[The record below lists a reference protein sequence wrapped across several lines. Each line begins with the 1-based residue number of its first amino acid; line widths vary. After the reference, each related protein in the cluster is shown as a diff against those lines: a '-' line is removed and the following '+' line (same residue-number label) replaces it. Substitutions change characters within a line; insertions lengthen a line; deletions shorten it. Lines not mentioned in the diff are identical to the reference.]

1 MSDLLSGKELAIAS
15 ERSRM
20 WASLGLA
27 LGVVGGSR
35 LAAIQPRLC
44 YLVAAG
50 CGAATMALMG
60 LLLQESL
67 PKDKRLPPKSGLEL
81 ARSVNPL
88 SFLRLFRSGSALR
101 TLTLVQ
107 GFSLLGDGG
116 YDLDEAFRADVVG
129 WDPAQRGNFEL
140 GKLTTHPLDG
150 GLKASVCCWFAVV
163 CD

>member
-1 MSDLLSGKELAIAS
+1 M
-15 ERSRM
+15 
-20 WASLGLA
+20 
-27 LGVVGGSR
+27 
-35 LAAIQPRLC
+35 
-44 YLVAAG
+44 
-50 CGAATMALMG
+50 
-60 LLLQESL
+60 
-67 PKDKRLPPKSGLEL
+67 
-81 ARSVNPL
+81 NPL

-140 GKLTTHPLDG
+140 GKFTTHPLDG